1 MALPLLK
8 ERCLNQE
15 GELMTLTFKN
25 NVIFSCLIATL
36 FTFSASAFAAQ
47 TTLLT
52 ISNEEDRE
60 ITKFHVETD
69 SDDRV
74 ILKFHQDTHAANGS
88 LIKRITATAS
98 QLKSAS
104 GLILKQQDKYVIV
117 ALKSSNFDEQQGGMI
132 RIDTLVNGATGARK
146 AYDIQLAKDKQGFAI
161 FNSQK
166 RKISRMHLVS
176 NKLKLFGTVGIK
188 DIVMN

>member
-1 MALPLLK
+1 
-8 ERCLNQE
+8 
-15 GELMTLTFKN
+15 MTLTLRN
-25 NVIFSCLIATL
+25 NVIFSCFVAALLTIT
-36 FTFSASAFAAQ
+36 TSVSAAQ

-60 ITKFHVETD
+60 ITKFYVETD

-88 LIKRITATAS
+88 LIRRVTATAS
-98 QLKSAS
+98 QLKAAS
-104 GLILKQQDKYVIV
+104 GLILKQQDKYVVV
-117 ALKSSNFDEQQGGMI
+117 ALRSSNFDEQQGGMI

-146 AYDIQLAKDKQGFAI
+146 AYDIQLSKDKSGWSIYNA
-161 FNSQK
+161 QK
-166 RKISRMHLVS
+166 RKVTKMHLVS

-188 DIVMN
+188 DITMN